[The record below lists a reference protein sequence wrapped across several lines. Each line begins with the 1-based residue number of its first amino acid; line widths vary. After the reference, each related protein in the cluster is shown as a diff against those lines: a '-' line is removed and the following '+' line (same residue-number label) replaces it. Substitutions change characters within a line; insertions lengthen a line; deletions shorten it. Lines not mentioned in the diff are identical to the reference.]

1 MPYYYLND
9 NKERV
14 NIMDLDKDIKHDLD
28 CALSPNIQ
36 DSASLIMETAQVTGR
51 TVIFESEEKTYI
63 IQTSIP
69 EAGQMLCVSRLGKD
83 DGLPFKTL
91 VYGPDLPD
99 DWQPSVHLP

>member
-1 MPYYYLND
+1 MPFYYLND
-9 NKERV
+9 NHEEIELK
-14 NIMDLDKDIKHDLD
+14 NLPSDLKHDLD
-28 CALSPNIQ
+28 CALSPTHE
-36 DSASLIMETAQVTGR
+36 SAADLIIEIAQVTGR
-51 TVIFESEEKTYI
+51 TIIGKSESKPYY

-69 EAGQMLCVSRLGKD
+69 EAGEMLCVSRLGKD